1 MSRGLWLLIPVV
13 LWSPSAVASDARKLT
28 VDEARELAQAAMP
41 SLTAKLP
48 GLNFDP
54 FKNPYYPD
62 FYFFELLWNSTGDI
76 SPIADH
82 YAVDSRTGD
91 VWKAVVC
98 SELKSRTLSMHQIAL
113 RKKIGL
119 TPKQYR
125 KMRRPGPECE

>member
-1 MSRGLWLLIPVV
+1 MKPWTLISLVV
-13 LWSPSAVASDARKLT
+13 WSVAAYASNAPKVT
-28 VDEARELAQAAMP
+28 VHEARELAQAAMP
-41 SLTAKLP
+41 SLTARLP
-48 GLNFDP
+48 GLKFDA
-54 FKNPYYPD
+54 FENPYYPD
-62 FYFFELLWNSTGDI
+62 FYFFELLWNSTGDV

-98 SELKSRTLSMHQIAL
+98 SELKTPKLSMVQNAL

-125 KMRRPGPECE
+125 KIRRPGPECE